1 MEKRMKYPMK
11 CSRHIN
17 SAADSKCVKKIYHR
31 EYKYTIGKWN
41 YLCSFHKNKKVFK
54 ICPICGGFGAVGVL
68 HYTKIRERKLTHM
81 YERSIMLTAQHSTA
95 QHSS

>member
-41 YLCSFHKNKKVFK
+41 YLCSFHKNKKVLKYARFV
-54 ICPICGGFGAVGVL
+54 AVLVL
-68 HYTKIRERKLTHM
+68 LVCYTIQKSGKGN
-81 YERSIMLTAQHSTA
+81 
-95 QHSS
+95 

>member
-41 YLCSFHKNKKVFK
+41 YLCSIYENKKVFK
-54 ICPICGGFGAVGVL
+54 I
-68 HYTKIRERKLTHM
+68 
-81 YERSIMLTAQHSTA
+81 
-95 QHSS
+95 